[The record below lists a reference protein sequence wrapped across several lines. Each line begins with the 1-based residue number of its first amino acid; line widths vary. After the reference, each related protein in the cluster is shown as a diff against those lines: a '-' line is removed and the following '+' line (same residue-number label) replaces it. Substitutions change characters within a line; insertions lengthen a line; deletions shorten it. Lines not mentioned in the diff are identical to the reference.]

1 MNMLATSYTTA
12 TPHRDHSL
20 SRLLEEIAYLEA
32 RLIAIGQT
40 GDCAYEK
47 SMARSYRELLSL
59 RRKELCSLNSG
70 EEQGGA
76 NTFLAQSANFLQLS
90 S

>member
-1 MNMLATSYTTA
+1 MNTFVESYTTA
-12 TPHRDHSL
+12 TPSREQSH

-47 SMARSYRELLSL
+47 AMARSYTQLLQL
-59 RRKELCSLNSG
+59 RRHELEKLN
-70 EEQGGA
+70 
-76 NTFLAQSANFLQLS
+76 
-90 S
+90 

>member
-1 MNMLATSYTTA
+1 MQEMLHNYTMP
-12 TPHRDHSL
+12 TPQRDHSYT
-20 SRLLEEIAYLEA
+20 RLVEEIAYLEA

-47 SMARSYRELLSL
+47 SLARSYAELLHA
-59 RRKELCSLNSG
+59 RRN
-70 EEQGGA
+70 Q
-76 NTFLAQSANFLQLS
+76 LASLS